1 MANAA
6 IVILAAAGSPDGIGR
21 VVNGMEAAR
30 EFAET
35 AGDDVELIFDGA
47 GTQWIPELED
57 ESHEYHDL
65 YRSVRAEVSVCDYC
79 ASAYGVDDSIDITVG
94 IDPEEAGPFS
104 DFLLDLASGDT
115 VEISGPFGR
124 SFYEGE
130 PRVVVLAGGPGV
142 GPAVG
147 IGEAAAAD
155 GNEVAIVYRTD
166 AQAHEDRLDALRDAG
181 ASVVVTDGDI
191 DEHVA
196 AAVGSDVD
204 EQVFVYGFDSFVDEA
219 TAALAAAG
227 VDPDDAKVENFG

>member
-1 MANAA
+1 MDATVAVTAVRDVGPRTIA
-6 IVILAAAGSPDGIGR
+6 IEFEAPAGLDAEPGQFLKLTGVVDGEEYTRFYTLSSP
-21 VVNGMEAAR
+21 
-30 EFAET
+30 
-35 AGDDVELIFDGA
+35 
-47 GTQWIPELED
+47 
-57 ESHEYHDL
+57 
-65 YRSVRAEVSVCDYC
+65 
-79 ASAYGVDDSIDITVG
+79 GVDDTFEITVG

>member
-1 MANAA
+1 MDATVAVTAVRDVGPRTIA
-6 IVILAAAGSPDGIGR
+6 IEFEAPAGLDAEPGQFLKLTGVVDGEEYTRFYTLSSP
-21 VVNGMEAAR
+21 
-30 EFAET
+30 
-35 AGDDVELIFDGA
+35 
-47 GTQWIPELED
+47 
-57 ESHEYHDL
+57 
-65 YRSVRAEVSVCDYC
+65 
-79 ASAYGVDDSIDITVG
+79 GVDDTFEITVG

-181 ASVVVTDGDI
+181 ASVVVTDSDI

-204 EQVFVYGFDSFVDEA
+204 EQVFVYGFEAFVDEA